1 MPVPLNLGPE
11 VAQFLFD
18 RSRGPEIMSG
28 DVCNVPWNE
37 EAEGLDGSAILNN
50 KEASTVTKN
59 KYC

>member
-1 MPVPLNLGPE
+1 
-11 VAQFLFD
+11 
-18 RSRGPEIMSG
+18 MSG